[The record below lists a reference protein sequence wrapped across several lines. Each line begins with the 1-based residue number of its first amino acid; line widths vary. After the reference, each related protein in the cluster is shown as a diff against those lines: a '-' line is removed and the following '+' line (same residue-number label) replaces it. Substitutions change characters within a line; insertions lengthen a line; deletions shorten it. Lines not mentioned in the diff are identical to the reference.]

1 MPHIRELRS
10 RLQRKTSNVYDTLF
24 TRRVS
29 IYFTVVLARLGVSA
43 NTVSALN
50 ILVGL
55 AACALIG
62 FAPGPWLLLGV
73 ALVHLYAVLDS
84 VDGELARFRESFS
97 LKGLF
102 LEDLSA
108 YAMINA
114 FQLAMGFY
122 LARTQAIRWPA
133 AVAIAMAAFGRNAM
147 PVARRAILK
156 SILTSRPVSAA
167 VVAKHARLSAEA
179 PTTSRSSLARLRSIV
194 QDHVLHYTYIWIVL
208 SSLVVVEQ
216 TLDLSRSR
224 LVLVGFVFFSAGL
237 VAKEL
242 GAVARYLLTDALET
256 ETLRIYEQARQIPT
270 GRADG
275 MRMVGDH
282 WVS

>member
-43 NTVSALN
+43 NAVSMFN
-50 ILVGL
+50 VLVGL

-62 FAPGPWLLLGV
+62 FTTGPWLLLGV

-84 VDGELARFRESFS
+84 VDGELARLRESFS

-108 YAMINA
+108 YAMING
-114 FQLAMGFY
+114 FQLAVGFY
-122 LARTQAIRWPA
+122 LARTQGALWPA
-133 AVAIAMAAFGRNAM
+133 ALAIAMAAFGRNAM

-156 SILTSRPVSAA
+156 SILTRRPVSPA
-167 VVAKHARLSAEA
+167 VAEKHARPSAEA
-179 PTTSRSSLARLRSIV
+179 ATTSPSTLTRLRSIV
-194 QDHVLHYTYIWIVL
+194 QEHVLHYTYIWIIL

-216 TLDLSRSR
+216 TFDLSRSR
-224 LVLVGFVFFSAGL
+224 LVLVGFAFFSAGL

-242 GAVARYLLTDALET
+242 GVVARYLLTDALES
-256 ETLRIYEQARQIPT
+256 ETLRVYEQARQIPT
-270 GRADG
+270 GHADG

-282 WVS
+282 FVS

>member
-1 MPHIRELRS
+1 
-10 RLQRKTSNVYDTLF
+10 
-24 TRRVS
+24 
-29 IYFTVVLARLGVSA
+29 
-43 NTVSALN
+43 
-50 ILVGL
+50 
-55 AACALIG
+55 
-62 FAPGPWLLLGV
+62 
-73 ALVHLYAVLDS
+73 
-84 VDGELARFRESFS
+84 
-97 LKGLF
+97 
-102 LEDLSA
+102 
-108 YAMINA
+108 
-114 FQLAMGFY
+114 MGFY

-167 VVAKHARLSAEA
+167 VVANTLGCRRRHQRRHGR
-179 PTTSRSSLARLRSIV
+179 PLARLRSIV

-270 GRADG
+270 GARRRNAPWSAITG
-275 MRMVGDH
+275 
-282 WVS
+282 